1 MRIPLDGYPNDEEE
15 EEIEIRPAPQP
26 PVTVHGLTGAA
37 RRARRLALGRERQAR
52 LRERQRE
59 AGRPID
65 LAVDRAVSYAVRKQ
79 ALDPESPLGKAI
91 VKAAAVKLIELSK
104 RAVDLGGQPLDDREI
119 VMAICARIFRASVTS
134 ASGTDEEARCE
145 A

>member
-1 MRIPLDGYPNDEEE
+1 MRFQFNTYPNPDEEE
-15 EEIEIRPAPQP
+15 EVETRPAPQP

-65 LAVDRAVSYAVRKQ
+65 LAVDRAVSYAVRRA

-91 VKAAAVKLIELSK
+91 VRTATAKLRELSK
-104 RAVDLGGQPLDDREI
+104 RAVDLGGEPLDDREI
-119 VMAICARIFRASVTS
+119 VRAVCSRIFHVTVTPT
-134 ASGTDEEARCE
+134 SGTDEEARDE

>member
-1 MRIPLDGYPNDEEE
+1 MRIPMNSYPSVDDEEP
-15 EEIEIRPAPQP
+15 EIRPAPQP

-65 LAVDRAVSYAVRKQ
+65 LAVDRAVSYAVRRA

-91 VKAAAVKLIELSK
+91 VRTATAKVLEWSQ
-104 RAVDLGGQPLDDREI
+104 RAVDLGGEPLDDRE
-119 VMAICARIFRASVTS
+119 VVRAICRRIFHVTVTP
-134 ASGTDEEARCE
+134 AAPAFGTDV
-145 A
+145 

>member
-1 MRIPLDGYPNDEEE
+1 MRFQFNAYPAPEDEEE
-15 EEIEIRPAPQP
+15 ADVRQPPAP

-65 LAVDRAVSYAVRKQ
+65 LAVDRAVSYAVRRA
-79 ALDPESPLGKAI
+79 ALDPESALGKAI
-91 VKAAAVKLIELSK
+91 VKAAAAKMLEWSK
-104 RAVDLGGQPLDDREI
+104 RSVDLGGEPLDDRE
-119 VMAICARIFRASVTS
+119 VVRAICSRIFHVSVTS
-134 ASGTDEEARCE
+134 PLGTDEEDRCR